1 MQVRKRLKLQ
11 VGEYD
16 WQSLMG
22 FIRLFVFGLGVI
34 IAFGWFGSIRLDGV
48 DVRDIADRYR
58 EAIFYF
64 RHLPQPILLL
74 IASIFNGSSFR
85 YMIAP
90 FSAIVCVLIAGAY
103 YVKDVYAL
111 PTFGDGMRYVLA
123 SMFGMNYPTLVIDR
137 GAPQIKKNETNLI
150 DKIGGPGFVVIEPGN
165 AAMFRKLRGPTEA
178 KVSEVHFLAPF
189 EVLAQAVNL
198 DDQHGYKEEVNCMT
212 RDGIKVLIKDINF
225 RYRIKPETEGSG
237 KPARRTLENPY
248 PFSEKAIL
256 DMTFG
261 LVVEKS
267 GVENWRKAVDRMV
280 VGFITDF
287 VADKSIDFLTAPRD
301 NPALPRQDM
310 QAELFSPAAKKAF
323 ANVGVEFLW
332 IDVGH
337 IEIEDESIDDL
348 RTTLWSAEW
357 AGDANVARA
366 YGDAVRQA
374 YQELGR
380 AEAQADLIMSIAGSL
395 SEAEVRGE
403 SRENIRKLLI
413 ARTAQILDAMG
424 MNPRNDRQENGP
436 EA

>member
-34 IAFGWFGSIRLDGV
+34 IAFGWFGSTHLDGV

-74 IASIFNGSSFR
+74 IASIFNGSSLR

-111 PTFGDGMRYVLA
+111 PSFGNGMRYVMA
-123 SMFGMNYPTLVIDR
+123 SMFGMNYPTLVIEK

-150 DKIGGPGFVVIEPGN
+150 EKIGGPGFVVIEPGN

-198 DDQHGYKEEVNCMT
+198 DDQHGYKEEVSGMT

-225 RYRIKPETEGSG
+225 RFRIKPATESSG

-261 LVVEKS
+261 LVVEKG
-267 GVENWRKAVDRMV
+267 GVENWRKAIDRMV

-301 NPALPRQDM
+301 NPALPRQEM
-310 QAELFSPAAKKAF
+310 QAELFTPAAKKAF

-337 IEIEDESIDDL
+337 IEIEDESVDEL

-424 MNPRNDRQENGP
+424 MNPRNNRQDNGT
-436 EA
+436 EV